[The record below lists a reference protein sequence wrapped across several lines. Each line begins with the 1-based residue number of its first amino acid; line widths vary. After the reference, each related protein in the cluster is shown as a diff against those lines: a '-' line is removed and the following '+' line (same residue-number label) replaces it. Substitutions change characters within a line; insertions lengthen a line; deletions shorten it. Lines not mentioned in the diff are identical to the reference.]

1 MQIVALEGDSRMHWE
16 GDGGS
21 EIGKEGN
28 PPKGAWLVDTS
39 GGCWG
44 SVPQAI
50 SWETVCSI
58 LRDVPPEARTEA
70 KQQMLSDG
78 SWGIGSN

>member
-1 MQIVALEGDSRMHWE
+1 MHWE

-58 LRDVPPEARTEA
+58 LRDVPPEART
-70 KQQMLSDG
+70 
-78 SWGIGSN
+78 